1 MKNII
6 QSILILACCTV
17 FGQQQPVAAGG
28 EATGS
33 GGSSSYS
40 IGQIAQSFS
49 SSTNGS
55 VAEGIQQPFEIST
68 LGFDNF
74 PNINLEIAVYPNPT
88 TNNITLKIGDFSVEN
103 LSYQMFDVTGK
114 QIANEKIS
122 NPKISISLENQS
134 SGIYF
139 LNIQDINKTLKT
151 FKIIKN

>member
-6 QSILILACCTV
+6 QSILILAYCSV
-17 FGQQQPVAAGG
+17 FGQQQPVSAGG

-33 GGSSSYS
+33 GGNSSYS
-40 IGQIAQSFS
+40 IGQIAQNYSIGS
-49 SSTNGS
+49 NGS
-55 VAEGIQQPFEIST
+55 VAEGLQQPFEIST